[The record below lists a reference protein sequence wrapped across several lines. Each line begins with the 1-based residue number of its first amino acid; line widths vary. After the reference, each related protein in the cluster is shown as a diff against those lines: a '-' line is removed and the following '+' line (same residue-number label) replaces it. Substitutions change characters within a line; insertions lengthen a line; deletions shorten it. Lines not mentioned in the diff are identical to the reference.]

1 MRRFFRSAAFPIL
14 IVIVLAFFAQRLLN
28 GDEKEK
34 TPTLSEFQAQVQER
48 SRRVRRG
55 HLPAEEQHDPGPAEE
70 RQRVLG
76 RLSRTTTSR
85 QLVRI
90 LERHDVAFN
99 AEGTGGSS
107 FLSILTY
114 ILPFILFFG
123 FWLFLMNQMQGGGS
137 RVMSFGKS
145 RAKRMSVDAPK
156 ITFRDVAGVDEAV
169 QELHEIKEFLEN
181 PKRFQAL
188 GARIP
193 KGVLLY
199 GPPGTGK
206 TLLARAVAGEAG
218 VPFFSISGSDF
229 VEMFVGVGASR
240 VRDLFEQAKQNS
252 PCIIFMDEIDAVG
265 RHRGAGMG
273 GGHDEREQTLNQ
285 LLVEMDG
292 FEMKDNII
300 LIAATNRPDIL
311 DPALLRPGRF
321 DRQIVVDRPDRK
333 GRKQILEVHT
343 RGKPL
348 AKVIDLD
355 ALAGQTPGFTG
366 ADLANLIN
374 EAALL
379 TARSSKRE
387 ITMDELE
394 EGIMRV
400 IAGPEKKSRV
410 MSEKERLV
418 TAYHELGHAIVGH
431 LLPNCDPVHKISIIS
446 RGQALGYT
454 ISLPTEDKFLTT
466 RAELTDTMGMTLGG
480 RAAEEIVFGEIT
492 TGASNDL
499 EKVTATAKQMVMRY
513 GMSERLGPRVFGHD
527 RSQPFLG
534 REFSSEPDYSDEIA
548 REIDDEIRRIVEEA
562 HQTAKDILIEH
573 REAMDRISR
582 ILLRARDDQLRGV
595 REAARGG
602 LRGRGVRRAR
612 GGAEGPRGPRGAG
625 EESRSRGPQAR
636 AAAASRFRRQRR
648 DARRPPRRLATFAE
662 PPIRP
667 RSARYSPGDPDHGDR
682 QRDPRL
688 VLGRGPVPA
697 NPSGRSSTA
706 ARLLD
711 EGADLLD
718 VGGESTRPGA
728 RGVSAA
734 EELARVGPVV
744 EELRGAPARRSRST
758 PPRSRSRRPR
768 STPARGS
775 STTSRR
781 FESEPELAALCA
793 DRDCGLVLM
802 HMQGTPRTMQSDPT
816 YDDVVDDVKA
826 FLAERIEFATAEGV
840 ARGAHLDRPWD
851 RLRQDRRSQ
860 PGAPAAA
867 QRAGRARPAD
877 RGRHLPQELPR
888 QPHGPRGR
896 RAGRRHDRLQRA
908 GDAGRSVRVP
918 GPRRGRSIARRS
930 TSPRRSSAVVPGRAG
945 SRSLPDSGA
954 GALVASRPV
963 EAHRPGL
970 ELLRR
975 GRDPP
980 PLDLHASR
988 RQRGRARDRAAPRD
1002 RRQLRRPGLRRRC

>member
-14 IVIVLAFFAQRLLN
+14 IVIVLAFFAQRLISPN
-28 GDEKEK
+28 K
-34 TPTLSEFQAQVQER
+34 TEEAPTFTEFQSQVDNRPDEIDSVTFEQKNQTLTVAEQDGNEY
-48 SRRVRRG
+48 SVG
-55 HLPAEEQHDPGPAEE
+55 YLPENEQVLLNTLE
-70 RQRVLG
+70 RQGVE
-76 RLSRTTTSR
+76 TN
-85 QLVRI
+85 V
-90 LERHDVAFN
+90 
-99 AEGTGGSS
+99 EGTGGSS

-114 ILPFILFFG
+114 ILPFVLFFG

-156 ITFRDVAGVDEAV
+156 ITFRDVAGADEAV

-181 PKRFQAL
+181 PKKFQAL

-321 DRQIVVDRPDRK
+321 DRQIVVDRPDRR
-333 GRKQILEVHT
+333 GRRKILEVHT

-348 AKVIDLD
+348 AKQIDLD

-374 EAALL
+374 ESALL
-379 TARSSKRE
+379 TARSGKRE

-400 IAGPEKKSRV
+400 IAGPEKKTRV

-418 TAYHELGHAIVGH
+418 TAYHEMGHAIVGH
-431 LLPNCDPVHKISIIS
+431 VLPNCDPVHKVSIIG

-454 ISLPTEDKFLTT
+454 IALPGEDKFLTT
-466 RAELTDTMGMTLGG
+466 RAELTDNMAMTLGG
-480 RAAEEIVFGEIT
+480 RAAEEIIFSEIT

-499 EKVTATAKQMVMRY
+499 EKVTETAKGMVMRF

-534 REFSSEPDYSDEIA
+534 REFSAEPDYSDEIA

-562 HQTAKDILIEH
+562 HQTAKDILVER
-573 REAMDRISR
+573 REQLDRISK
-582 ILLRARDDQLRGV
+582 ILLE
-595 REAARGG
+595 RETIDAEAFVKLLEGATEDEVFGTEDEESESPEPEPEPERTA
-602 LRGRGVRRAR
+602 GR
-612 GGAEGPRGPRGAG
+612 EGPR
-625 EESRSRGPQAR
+625 
-636 AAAASRFRRQRR
+636 
-648 DARRPPRRLATFAE
+648 
-662 PPIRP
+662 
-667 RSARYSPGDPDHGDR
+667 
-682 QRDPRL
+682 
-688 VLGRGPVPA
+688 PVPQ
-697 NPSGRSSTA
+697 P
-706 ARLLD
+706 
-711 EGADLLD
+711 
-718 VGGESTRPGA
+718 RPGFA
-728 RGVSAA
+728 GGSAEMRA
-734 EELARVGPVV
+734 D
-744 EELRGAPARRSRST
+744 
-758 PPRSRSRRPR
+758 
-768 STPARGS
+768 
-775 STTSRR
+775 
-781 FESEPELAALCA
+781 EPN
-793 DRDCGLVLM
+793 
-802 HMQGTPRTMQSDPT
+802 
-816 YDDVVDDVKA
+816 
-826 FLAERIEFATAEGV
+826 
-840 ARGAHLDRPWD
+840 
-851 RLRQDRRSQ
+851 
-860 PGAPAAA
+860 
-867 QRAGRARPAD
+867 
-877 RGRHLPQELPR
+877 
-888 QPHGPRGR
+888 
-896 RAGRRHDRLQRA
+896 
-908 GDAGRSVRVP
+908 
-918 GPRRGRSIARRS
+918 
-930 TSPRRSSAVVPGRAG
+930 
-945 SRSLPDSGA
+945 
-954 GALVASRPV
+954 
-963 EAHRPGL
+963 
-970 ELLRR
+970 
-975 GRDPP
+975 
-980 PLDLHASR
+980 
-988 RQRGRARDRAAPRD
+988 
-1002 RRQLRRPGLRRRC
+1002 